1 MPLRLPSI
9 MILLG
14 CLMVSPSGGARADAV
29 DGDWCYK
36 DGRSLSIDG
45 SKMVTPGGQAH
56 TGDYDRHTFRYT
68 VPKGEAGAGSHV
80 LMVQWS
86 EEEVRVWR
94 SAKKPVLREGEPE
107 IWRRCR
113 LRTS

>member
-1 MPLRLPSI
+1 MPFRLP
-9 MILLG
+9 MILVIIG
-14 CLMVSPSGGARADAV
+14 FMMFPPTSGARADAV

-56 TGDYDRHTFRYT
+56 AGDYDRHVFRYT
-68 VPKGEAGAGSHV
+68 VPDGEAGAGTHV

-86 EEEVRVWR
+86 EEEIRVWQ
-94 SAKKPVLREGEPE
+94 SSKKPVQREGEPE

>member
-1 MPLRLPSI
+1 MPFRSQLFAFFIVLSF
-9 MILLG
+9 L
-14 CLMVSPSGGARADAV
+14 VSPDLARADAV

-45 SKMVTPGGQAH
+45 PKMITPGGQAH
-56 TGDYDRHTFRYT
+56 TGEYDRHLFRYT
-68 VPKGEAGAGSHV
+68 IPEGEADAGSHV

-86 EEEVRVWR
+86 EQEIRVWQG
-94 SAKKPVLREGEPE
+94 STKPVLREGEPE
-107 IWRRCR
+107 IWRRCH

>member
-1 MPLRLPSI
+1 MAFRLPLI
-9 MILLG
+9 LALLG
-14 CLMVSPSGGARADAV
+14 FIVLRSPDAARADAV

-45 SKMVTPGGQAH
+45 PKMITPGGQAH
-56 TGDYDRHTFRYT
+56 TGDYDRHAFRYT
-68 VPKGEAGAGSHV
+68 VPDGEAGAGTHV

-86 EEEVRVWR
+86 EEEIRVWR
-94 SAKKPVLREGEPE
+94 SSRKPVQREGEPE
-107 IWRRCR
+107 IWRRCH